1 MDTPRQTGAGTL
13 WLAVWLLFVPVV
25 GARAAPPLVAQVAP
39 RATASQEAEARV
51 VDRVV
56 AVIEGQVLTLSELRF
71 EARVALVQRGG
82 MQALESPLDEDTL
95 RGALDFIIHQRV
107 QVLNA
112 DRLQAFPAE
121 PAEVQVRLAAFQAR
135 VGGEAALGRFLA
147 RHDMDLAGLEQ
158 VLARGLRA
166 ERILDSRI
174 RLRAQVGETEVRRYF
189 EQHAAEYP
197 AGYEAVRAAI
207 RETLVR
213 ERYGALAAEELAQ
226 VRSSAQVRRVA
237 PFAREARR

>member
-1 MDTPRQTGAGTL
+1 MSAPRQAGAGTL
-13 WLAVWLLFVPVV
+13 WLAGWLLLAPAM
-25 GARAAPPLVAQVAP
+25 GARAEPPP
-39 RATASQEAEARV
+39 EAESRV

-82 MQALESPLDEDTL
+82 VQALEAPLDEDTL
-95 RGALDFIIHQRV
+95 RGALELCINQRV

-121 PAEVQVRLAAFQAR
+121 PADVQARLEAFQVR
-135 VGGEAALGRFLA
+135 VGGEAALRRFLA
-147 RHDMDLAGLEQ
+147 QHDMEREGLER

-174 RLRAQVGETEVRRYF
+174 RLRAQVGETEVRRHY

-197 AGYEAVRAAI
+197 AGYESVRAHI
-207 RETLVR
+207 REKLVR

-226 VRSSAQVRRVA
+226 VRASAQVRRVA
-237 PFAREARR
+237 PFTREARR

>member
-1 MDTPRQTGAGTL
+1 MEAPRQRGAGPL
-13 WLAVWLLFVPVV
+13 WLVVWLLFVPAA
-25 GARAAPPLVAQVAP
+25 GARAAPPPAP
-39 RATASQEAEARV
+39 DARASEPEGRV
-51 VDRVV
+51 IDRVV
-56 AVIEGQVLTLSELRF
+56 AIIEGQVLTLSELRF

-82 MQALESPLDEDTL
+82 VQALESPLDEDTL
-95 RGALDFIIHQRV
+95 RGALEFIINQRV

-121 PAEVQVRLAAFQAR
+121 PSEVQARLAAFQAR
-135 VGGEAALGRFLA
+135 VGGEAALRRFLA
-147 RHDMDLAGLEQ
+147 QSDMGQDALER

-189 EQHAAEYP
+189 EQHASDFP
-197 AGYEAVRAAI
+197 ADYEAVRAAI
-207 RETLVR
+207 REKLVR
-213 ERYGALAAEELAQ
+213 ERYAVLAAEELALI
-226 VRSSAQVRRVA
+226 RASAQVRRVA